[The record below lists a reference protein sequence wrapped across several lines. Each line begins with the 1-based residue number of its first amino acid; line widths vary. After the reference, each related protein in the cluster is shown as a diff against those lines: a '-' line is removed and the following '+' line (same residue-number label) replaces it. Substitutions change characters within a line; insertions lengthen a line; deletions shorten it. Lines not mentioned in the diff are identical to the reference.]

1 MILDPLDSL
10 KIFSQNCL
18 HPCSS
23 MVLYNYQL
31 LIRIWRMK

>member
-10 KIFSQNCL
+10 KFFSQNCL
-18 HPCSS
+18 QDCSS

-31 LIRIWRMK
+31 LIQIWRMK